1 MNMKEIMMSDLFNER
16 KKVGKNINEIMKD
29 KGHTK
34 ISFSKITGITRP
46 TLNKFFNGEITSE
59 ATFKKH
65 VSKIMESINI
75 TAQDILSYKCNKPVE
90 VYYSNNSPKN
100 HEFNGDAKEMLNIL
114 EDIIHLCELY
124 Y

>member
-1 MNMKEIMMSDLFNER
+1 MSDLFNER

-59 ATFKKH
+59 ATFTKH
-65 VSKIMESINI
+65 VNKIMEAIDI
-75 TAQDILSYKCNKPVE
+75 TVQDILNYKCDKTVD

-100 HEFNGDAKEMLNIL
+100 HELNGDAKEMFNIL
-114 EDIIHLCELY
+114 DDIIHLCKLY

>member
-1 MNMKEIMMSDLFNER
+1 MNDLFNER
-16 KKVGKNINEIMKD
+16 KRVGKNINEIMKD

-46 TLNKFFNGEITSE
+46 TLNKLFNGEITSE
-59 ATFKKH
+59 VTFIKH
-65 VSKIMESINI
+65 VSKIMKAINI
-75 TAQDILSYKCNKPVE
+75 TAQDILSYKCNKSVE

-100 HEFNGDAKEMLNIL
+100 HELNEDAKEMFNIL